1 MANKLGFDFIVD
13 LYNRFS
19 EDAGSFLAATISF
32 YALFSIFPLLLLAIS
47 IAGYVVIYADKADVL
62 RYTSGAFPQFSDV
75 IAANIRSIAA
85 NRRSTGLI
93 GLVVLLWSGTAVFEA
108 IEFALN
114 KVWKVQRGR
123 HFILSK
129 LLSLASV
136 TAVVVLLLLTTLV
149 SAGYAAFQNYWQATF
164 TATPPLAALRVGAFL
179 GGLAI
184 TFLALVVI
192 YTVVPNLKLRL
203 KDVWRGAVFAAVAWE
218 AAKFLFAIYMSRA
231 ARFNAVYGSVG
242 AFVGLLFWLYIT
254 GLILVLGAEINATL
268 RAAREKSEVR
278 SQETATSQ

>member
-13 LYNRFS
+13 LYRRFS
-19 EDAGSFLAATISF
+19 EDAGSFLAATISY
-32 YALFSIFPLLLLAIS
+32 YALFSIFPLLLVAIS
-47 IAGYVVIYADKADVL
+47 IAGYVVTYADKTEVL
-62 RYTSGAFPQFSDV
+62 RYTSGVFPQFSKE

-85 NRRSTGLI
+85 NRRSTGLV
-93 GLVVLLWSGTAVFEA
+93 GLVVLMWSGAAVFEA

-114 KVWKVQRGR
+114 KVWKVPVGR

-136 TAVVVLLLLTTLV
+136 IAVIVLLLSTTLISV
-149 SAGYAAFQNYWQATF
+149 GYETFQNYWRAVF
-164 TATPPLAALRVGAFL
+164 TTNPPLAALWLSAFL
-179 GGLAI
+179 GGLVI

-192 YTVVPNLKLRL
+192 YSVVPNLKLGLR
-203 KDVWRGAVFAAVAWE
+203 DVWPGAAFAAIAWE
-218 AAKFLFAIYMSRA
+218 AAKRLFAIYISRA

-254 GLILVLGAEINATL
+254 GVILVLGAEINAALAGRT
-268 RAAREKSEVR
+268 KSP
-278 SQETATSQ
+278 